1 MLHLCIDSEIL
12 AAAAAVWLRLSGRNE
27 MPDNSQ
33 TKTCVGKT
41 MKTHRKINISRL
53 DLSTKEVARE
63 LTFVLV
69 SPQQNTLFSGS
80 NLKLTDGLTGSSGAQ
95 LPSLHSLIA
104 HFHPAKNTASRDAK
118 NIS

>member
-27 MPDNSQ
+27 MPNNSQ

-41 MKTHRKINISRL
+41 MKTHRKTNISRL

-63 LTFVLV
+63 RPCLNV
-69 SPQQNTLFSGS
+69 SFYLIKTHSFEVEPDIARRATGLFGRTAPE
-80 NLKLTDGLTGSSGAQ
+80 LAFRKC
-95 LPSLHSLIA
+95 PS
-104 HFHPAKNTASRDAK
+104 
-118 NIS
+118 